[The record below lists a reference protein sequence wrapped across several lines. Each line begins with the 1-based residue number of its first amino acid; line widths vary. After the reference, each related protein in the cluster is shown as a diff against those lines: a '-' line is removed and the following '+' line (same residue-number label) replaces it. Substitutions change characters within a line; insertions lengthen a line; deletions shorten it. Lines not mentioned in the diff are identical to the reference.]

1 MGRITKQEFLDRAVV
16 AHGDKYD
23 YSRVVFVNM
32 ETKVLITCKIHG
44 DFLQS
49 PEQHTATNSPRGC
62 PQCGRESARESKRKS
77 LDSFI
82 ARANSIHDNKYD
94 YSKTVY
100 VAAKEKVTITC
111 PIHGDFQQLVS
122 GHLSGYGC
130 KQCTSYGKGRVS
142 SDKPCT
148 VYYLH
153 LHDTGLYK
161 LGITTRTVEER
172 YRTAFDREQFTVV
185 FTKQFATGQEAY
197 DYEQALFKQHQS
209 QLYKGPKVLHTGNTE
224 LFLTDIFEGTYP

>member
-1 MGRITKQEFLDRAVV
+1 MKKTTIHDFLVRSQKVHGEKYDYSKVVYKGVDQHVTIVCPIHGEFSQIAYEHTKGRGCKQCGIVAAAKTKHKNTATFIEKAKKV
-16 AHGDKYD
+16 HGDKYD
-23 YSRVVFVNM
+23 YS
-32 ETKVLITCKIHG
+32 
-44 DFLQS
+44 S
-49 PEQHTATNSPRGC
+49 TN
-62 PQCGRESARESKRKS
+62 
-77 LDSFI
+77 
-82 ARANSIHDNKYD
+82 Y
-94 YSKTVY
+94 T
-100 VAAKEKVTITC
+100 AAKDKLTIVC
-111 PIHGDFQQLVS
+111 PDHGPFEQLAS

-161 LGITTRTVEER
+161 LGITTRTIEER

-197 DYEQALFKQHQS
+197 DYEQTLFKQHQT
-209 QLYKGPKVLHTGNTE
+209 QLYKGPKILHSGNTE
-224 LFLTDIFEGTYP
+224 LFITDIFEGTYP